1 MTLRPESNR
10 YVKYLESIRTI
21 QQYLRN
27 QARRLQLPQVD
38 NTNVDRSL
46 AAIHA
51 TVLGALRMR
60 DNGHKLLDEAGDTC
74 KPLLKIFNE
83 SIESSWRSS
92 DILKQ
97 IKRKG
102 GIIYESPSTSVTSTT
117 GTIVGWDKKKPASE
131 IAGYSDLCNYYSSHY
146 DSQADATS
154 VPSSIS
160 AQRSTEGTNQEVD
173 LGSILYPE
181 TSDDEKQ

>member
-1 MTLRPESNR
+1 MTLRPENNR

-21 QQYLRN
+21 QQFLRN

-46 AAIHA
+46 AAIHT

-60 DNGHKLLDEAGDTC
+60 YNGHKLLDEAGENC
-74 KPLLKIFNE
+74 KPLLKIFND

-117 GTIVGWDKKKPASE
+117 GTIGGWDKKPASE
-131 IAGYSDLCNYYSSHY
+131 TAGYSDLCNYYSSHY
-146 DSQADATS
+146 DSQADAAS
-154 VPSSIS
+154 EPSSVS
-160 AQRSTEGTNQEVD
+160 AQRSTEGTNQEVE